1 MVLDQVS
8 HRAGQDAPNWS
19 RVCFLRR
26 RGDRLGEE
34 RYDEMFISDP
44 PVYSRIISLAL
55 NDVV

>member
-8 HRAGQDAPNWS
+8 HRAGQDALNWS

-26 RGDRLGEE
+26 RGDHFGEE
-34 RYDEMFISDP
+34 RYDEMFISDTA
-44 PVYSRIISLAL
+44 VYSRIISLAL